1 MPAGRYSHDL
11 FVQVHQFM
19 VGVAPIRSLCRVGWA
34 AKQLVSI
41 PSDLLRNPTGQQQ
54 EVAVSRQLHRALA
67 GFVRAVTLEALG
79 LGATLAGGAQQLL
92 GAPTAEEQPA
102 GAHAHPVANKAA
114 LQQCCA
120 PVASTCAA
128 AATRVGQP
136 AAAPLFVCVAELSD
150 SLLCGQSQMHCF
162 AAAVELGRNQEEGC
176 LYIRNRSDLTRSR
189 QPWGAVCLSLA
200 VLWPQILLASVSLAS
215 G

>member
-128 AATRVGQP
+128 AATRMGQP
-136 AAAPLFVCVAELSD
+136 ATALCLFALLSCQIHCYAAKVRCIALRLPSNWVAIRK
-150 SLLCGQSQMHCF
+150 SLRVACTFGTE
-162 AAAVELGRNQEEGC
+162 V
-176 LYIRNRSDLTRSR
+176 I
-189 QPWGAVCLSLA
+189 
-200 VLWPQILLASVSLAS
+200 
-215 G
+215 